1 MVEPSP
7 TTRETLDSIL
17 SITHTHT
24 QEFYPGIIPKDI
36 DLIYGEIQKTQVHAI
51 VMYYYKA
58 GNHHLN
64 QGLDYTNISCLLTP
78 LINPDIPQAAILWLT
93 CHRLELPAFEF
104 VSVYIW
110 APRFFSLQTASS
122 VCDTVCQPSWLGM
135 LWVGTVK

>member
-110 APRFFSLQTASS
+110 APRFFFSPNCF
-122 VCDTVCQPSWLGM
+122 VCL
-135 LWVGTVK
+135 